1 MNERKLKRGAYS
13 KKLMGHKLW
22 ICNYSHI
29 SILNFDINWEN
40 SVKCSQKKKTFNGI
54 GPKVKGM
61 LYKLL
66 GKYEQEGSDCNNVCD
81 TKLSQVK
88 QARLFLT
95 VCKR

>member
-29 SILNFDINWEN
+29 SILNFEINCEN
-40 SVKCSQKKKTFNGI
+40 SVKCSQKKKTFYGI

-66 GKYEQEGSDCNNVCD
+66 GKYEQEMLALIAIMYAIQNWAKWS
-81 TKLSQVK
+81 KLGCS
-88 QARLFLT
+88 
-95 VCKR
+95 